1 MPAQQPATPTL
12 VAIRAAHHADT
23 KPEYDRVVF
32 EFSGPVP
39 YLRIEYVTQL
49 IADGSGAP
57 VHIAG
62 KAILSV
68 QFTPARAHTDRG
80 KVTAPNNLNLK
91 LPLAK
96 QIVSAGDFEDVVTY
110 GIGLARK
117 ADTRILTLGNPL
129 RIVIDFLV

>member
-1 MPAQQPATPTL
+1 MPSQQPAMPTL

-49 IADGSGAP
+49 IADGSGAS
-57 VHIAG
+57 VGITG
-62 KAILSV
+62 KAILQV
-68 QFTPARAHTDRG
+68 QFTPAQAHNDRG
-80 KVTAPNNLNLK
+80 KVTAPDNINLK
-91 LPLAK
+91 LPLIK
-96 QIVSAGDFEDVVTY
+96 QIVSAGDFEGVVTY
-110 GIGLARK
+110 GIGLAHK
-117 ADTRILTLGNPL
+117 TETRILTLGSPL